1 MVTCGY
7 DFSAILTSDGSV
19 YMCGSYADGC
29 LGIQPDTEE
38 LENMI
43 VSPGTFDL
51 DTPRKIAAG
60 QSNQSDGIFRS
71 DGIQKKVDFIEAGDF
86 HMLAIT
92 EGILFSWGKN
102 SQGQLGIGTFRNMTL
117 PVKVGGKEKFGSDVR
132 IASVSQG
139 HSLILTENR
148 ELWSFGNGDDGRFG
162 LGNMSSLKVKN
173 PRLVENHHFGTGRI
187 SVINAGESHSAAL
200 TEDGKCVLI
209 LAACASP
216 GRTIRLG
223 PRIR

>member
-1 MVTCGY
+1 MASFCSQK
-7 DFSAILTSDGSV
+7 DEL
-19 YMCGSYADGC
+19 
-29 LGIQPDTEE
+29 IQ
-38 LENMI
+38 
-43 VSPGTFDL
+43 S
-51 DTPRKIAAG
+51 
-60 QSNQSDGIFRS
+60 
-71 DGIQKKVDFIEAGDF
+71 GDV
-86 HMLAIT
+86 HVLAIAKD
-92 EGILFSWGKN
+92 ILFSWGQN
-102 SQGQLGIGTFRNMTL
+102 DHGQLGIGTFRNMTL
-117 PVKVGGKEKFGSDVR
+117 QVKVVGKEKFGSDVR